1 MPTVTGIEKTYVAVM
16 NPEDTATA
24 IHYNAPKYYEN
35 IQEFDIKPKQNTEKQ
50 YAENRMIDQETE
62 LDSYDV
68 DLTLAALT
76 SAQKAE
82 LLGQTIADEGGVFA
96 TQEDVA
102 PYVAILYRATI
113 KGGKRYGI
121 LFKGKFGMPD
131 TSYKSK
137 EGKPQFI
144 SPKCTATFQ
153 PLNYEVTAS
162 DGQKKHLTEWHVD
175 TTDPNCPADI
185 DDTWFTTA
193 MHFPGA
199 DVAVPTVTVVP
210 ADEATGVTATAN
222 IVWTF
227 SKAVDP
233 LTVTKNNFMI
243 LTGGAAV
250 AGALEIDATGK
261 IVTFD
266 PTENLASGEHIAV
279 CTANVKSAAG
289 IPLANSLITNF
300 TV

>member
-16 NPEDTATA
+16 SPEDTASA
-24 IHYNAPKYYEN
+24 IHYGTPKYYEN

-82 LLGQTIADEGGVFA
+82 LLGQTIADEGGVYA

-121 LFKGKFGMPD
+121 LYKGKFGMPD

-144 SPKCTATFQ
+144 SPKCAATFQ
-153 PLNYEVTAS
+153 PLNYEVTTP

-193 MHFPGA
+193 MHFPGT
-199 DVAVPTVTVVP
+199 DVTAPTVTVVP

-222 IVWTF
+222 AVWTF
-227 SKAVDP
+227 SKAIDP
-233 LTVTKNNFMI
+233 LTVTKNNFMV
-243 LTGGAAV
+243 LTGGSAV
-250 AGALEIDATGK
+250 AGALSLDVTGK
-261 IVTFD
+261 TVTFD
-266 PTENLASGEHIAV
+266 PTENLTAGEHIAV

-289 IPLANSLITNF
+289 VPLASSLITSF